1 MGGTRRSSESPRAS
15 RVTRAKQVPRRPQ
28 AGRTPSRDD
37 AELQAGD
44 ILSVQR
50 ARLLSAA
57 IGLLAEEGHEA
68 FSAAAICARAGVSRR
83 TFYEIF
89 HGREA
94 CLLAVLEDA
103 EKWATSTIRGLE
115 LGDAAWSERMRMG
128 LWAILCLVEREP
140 ALARVCLIES
150 QRAGTRVQAERA
162 RIVRR
167 LVELVDEG
175 RSQSG
180 ARASAATPLT
190 AEALV
195 GAVSGVIATRLTDAR
210 SKNVKTGE
218 GVKAGA
224 GVTGLTP
231 ARSKGAKAGASPD
244 VCALLG
250 ELAGMIVLPYLGPAA
265 ARREH
270 HRQLPEAPA
279 LGGQASGVH
288 TVSPDLFAG
297 LKMRLTYRTAR
308 VLAAT
313 AQLAKD
319 GSGASNKQI
328 GQHAGIADQGQISK
342 LLRRLQTHG
351 LIVNTAD
358 EMAGAR
364 GEANNWRLTGAGGR
378 LAHGIATEALQARTT
393 RGASQPRAARDALQ
407 VGTTHESAGKAR
419 GGRRG

>member
-1 MGGTRRSSESPRAS
+1 MGGMRRSSGSPRAS
-15 RVTRAKQVPRRPQ
+15 RARHATQPPQ
-28 AGRTPSRDD
+28 AGRARERDD
-37 AELQAGD
+37 AELQTGD

-103 EKWATSTIRGLE
+103 EKWATSTIRGLA
-115 LGDAAWSERMRMG
+115 LGEASWGERMRMG
-128 LWAILCLVEREP
+128 LWAILCLAEREP

-210 SKNVKTGE
+210 SKNVKTG
-218 GVKAGA
+218 KAGVA
-224 GVTGLTP
+224 GLTA
-231 ARSKGAKAGASPD
+231 ARGNGAKAGASPD

-250 ELAGMIVLPYLGPAA
+250 ELTGMIVLPYLGPAA

-270 HRQLPEAPA
+270 NRPLPAAPA
-279 LGGQASGVH
+279 SDSPGAGMH

-297 LKMRLTYRTAR
+297 LTLRLTYRTAR
-308 VLAAT
+308 VLTAT

-319 GSGASNKQI
+319 GSGASNRQI
-328 GQHAGIADQGQISK
+328 GEHAGISDQGQISK

-364 GEANNWRLTGAGGR
+364 GEANSWKLTSAGTRLVD
-378 LAHGIATEALQARTT
+378 GIATEALQART
-393 RGASQPRAARDALQ
+393 ARDASQARTGHDALQ
-407 VGTTHESAGKAR
+407 ARTTHESAGKTRRA
-419 GGRRG
+419 RRG